1 MRLSEY
7 EQKTIR
13 DLARET
19 FGRDSRVFIFGSR
32 VDDTRRGGDID
43 ILIQTNLSGRTA
55 RARKIHYVVAL
66 KKKIGDR
73 EIDVVIKG
81 NDSRHK
87 PIFDVALE
95 EGVELK

>member
-1 MRLSEY
+1 
-7 EQKTIR
+7 
-13 DLARET
+13 
-19 FGRDSRVFIFGSR
+19 
-32 VDDTRRGGDID
+32 
-43 ILIQTNLSGRTA
+43 
-55 RARKIHYVVAL
+55 VVAL

-73 EIDVVIKG
+73 KIDVVIKG